1 VPFDNVKDEWLIN
14 ASSRQ
19 RLLLVIN
26 FKKQLCCFNKS
37 DFFLILELDFFVTL
51 YNYH

>member
-1 VPFDNVKDEWLIN
+1 VPFDDVKDEWLIN

-26 FKKQLCCFNKS
+26 LKTVVLLQQ
-37 DFFLILELDFFVTL
+37 
-51 YNYH
+51 